1 MKNRQK
7 VRRQLNKKYK
17 DKYVSI
23 KDIYNT
29 IKNGL
34 RVKGTYSTRMLTYTE
49 YYSIMEAFLN
59 EMVEIITDKQEVF
72 KMPLKLGEVYL
83 KRLPHK
89 RPFHVRIDH
98 KASQNTGELVLYKV
112 PILDDEYTKVVW
124 DRPYKFSK
132 HKILPLKRFKEA
144 INKE

>member
-7 VRRQLNKKYK
+7 AKRQLNKKYK

-29 IKNGL
+29 IKSGI
-34 RVKGTYSTRMLTYTE
+34 RIKGVHSSRMLTYTE

-59 EMVEIITDKQEVF
+59 EMVKIITEKQEVF
-72 KMPLKLGEVYL
+72 KMPLKLGEVHL
-83 KRLPHK
+83 KKLPHK

-98 KASQNTGELVLYKV
+98 KASKIKGELVLYKV